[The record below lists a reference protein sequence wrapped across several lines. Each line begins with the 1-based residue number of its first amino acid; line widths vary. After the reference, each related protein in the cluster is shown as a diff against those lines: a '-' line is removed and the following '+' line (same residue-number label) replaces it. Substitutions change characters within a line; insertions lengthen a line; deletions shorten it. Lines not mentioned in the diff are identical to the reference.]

1 MKKKAVLVLT
11 VMLVA
16 AFMESSRA
24 ELFDR
29 GNGLIYDDVL
39 NITWLQNAS
48 AGGNKTWK
56 EAVKWASELKYQGFG
71 DWRLP
76 SVSVSSGV
84 PLGATANPVD
94 CSTATELACRDNEL
108 GYMYYHYLG
117 GRGNNL
123 TGDQGLFQ
131 NIQTSHWSGTESPGG
146 VWIFVFRYGGQSE
159 ELKGF
164 GDAVWAVRS
173 GDVVR

>member
-1 MKKKAVLVLT
+1 MNKKAVLVLT
-11 VMLVA
+11 GMLVA

-56 EAVKWASELKYQGFG
+56 EAVQWASDLEYQGFD

-84 PLGATANPVD
+84 PSGATDNPVD

-108 GYMYYHYLG
+108 GYMYYHYLEG
-117 GRGNNL
+117 GGNNL
-123 TGDQGLFQ
+123 TGNQGLFR
-131 NIQTSHWSGTESPGG
+131 NIQTSHWSGTESSGG
-146 VWIFVFRYGGQSE
+146 VWIFIFRYGGQSE

-164 GDAVWAVRS
+164 SDAVWAVRS
-173 GDVVR
+173 GDVIK